1 MERKDE
7 SAMSLGWVSIAGQ
20 TNHSVSL
27 NILGSTGGGSATL
40 NPDGT
45 LSFVSSSTP
54 LSDSGTI
61 SFSLTIS
68 PPAPFRLVPISFVES
83 TPLGI
88 FVSSRFEFNGTEVR
102 SNEAPGGTEQAS
114 WSPAPV
120 TLGQSTNVSTVI
132 YFQGASTETGT
143 YVAGAFALE
152 VYTEAT
158 PPSQQVFVYTMS
170 QGGQV
175 GAWSRYLFPFNISA
189 TAQLGE
195 TLYLRSGDTIYR
207 VSESVDTDAGT
218 PINGVVQW
226 PWLDFGAP
234 GQTKMMQALDVVG
247 TGPGNVSLQV
257 GYDQRSVEAFT
268 PAYTIPIDTLSGMPI
283 PMPVSAPTFSVRL
296 SFTGKW
302 SLQAVNVYLADNRRT
317 T

>member
-1 MERKDE
+1 V
-7 SAMSLGWVSIAGQ
+7 SLGWVSIAGQ

-88 FVSSRFEFNGTEVR
+88 FVSSRFEFNETEVR

-120 TLGQSTNVSTVI
+120 TLGQSTNVSTVS
-132 YFQGASTETGT
+132 YFQGNSTETGT

-158 PPSQQVFVYTMS
+158 PPSQQVFVYTMNRT
-170 QGGQV
+170 GQV
-175 GAWSRYLFPFNISA
+175 GAWSRYVFPFNIDA

-195 TLYLRSGDTIYR
+195 TLYLRSGDVIYR
-207 VSESVDTDAGT
+207 VDEDADNDAGT
-218 PINGVVQW
+218 PIVGVVQW
-226 PWLDFGAP
+226 PWLDFGSP
-234 GQTKMMQALDVVG
+234 GATKMLQSVDVVG
-247 TGPGNVSLQV
+247 SGPGTVSLQI
-257 GYDQRSVEAFT
+257 GYDQRAVEAFT
-268 PAYTIPIDTLSGMPI
+268 PSYTIPIDTLTGMPV
-283 PMPVSAPTFSVRL
+283 PMPVSAPTLSVRL
-296 SFTGKW
+296 TFTGKW
-302 SLQAVNVYLADNRRT
+302 SLQAVNVNLAENRRT